1 MAVTYLK
8 EDAGGRTATNS
19 RGIRTYTRVFLFETD
34 SQTDDAW
41 EVGSHPDAPRIGQ
54 AFRDAWCISSTP
66 ACIEPWK
73 GWSIT
78 AEYSSERE
86 LNEDPLL
93 DAMQIRVYTEQ
104 FQKPAI
110 FNADGSKIVNSAGD
124 PYDPPPM
131 MDDSRRVISLVRNVP
146 THPSWVLDY
155 QDAVNSDSFF
165 VKGVTYAVGV
175 GKVQSVSISDGQ
187 KRNGIDFHTL
197 EVLIHCQKNGW
208 ILKTLDAGFRELKS
222 GSGSGSGAGG
232 AELVNILNQGDGER
246 VAAPVPLDG
255 SGHALENPSPTN
267 NVLRSDIVYDEL
279 PFSVLFA

>member
-1 MAVTYLK
+1 MTVTYLQ

-34 SQTDDAW
+34 SQLDDAW

-66 ACIEPWK
+66 TCIEPWK

-86 LNEDPLL
+86 MNEDPTQ

-110 FNADGSKIVNSAGD
+110 FNKNNELIVNSAGD

-146 THPSWVLDY
+146 SCPSWVLSY
-155 QDAVNSDSFF
+155 QDAVNNDSFE
-165 VKGVTYAVGV
+165 VQGVTYAAGV
-175 GKVQSVSISDGQ
+175 GKVQSVSLSPAQ
-187 KRNGIDFHTL
+187 KRNGIEFFTL
-197 EVLIHCQKNGW
+197 EVLIHLQKNGW
-208 ILKTLDAGFRELKS
+208 ILKTLDAGFRERDSYGVLK
-222 GSGSGSGAGG
+222 
-232 AELVNILNQGDGER
+232 NILNPGDEER
-246 VAAPVPLDG
+246 VSAPVPLDG
-255 SGHALENPSPTN
+255 SGAALEDPSPTN